1 MKPQRVLGKG
11 LSALIPDA
19 DGSGRLGDKEVR
31 MLPLTAILSNPDQP
45 RKIFDDN
52 SLHGLAESI
61 GQVGVLQPVLV
72 RRLKVTEGEDGIS
85 PAMLRGPGA
94 SYRLV
99 AGERRVRA
107 AKLAGVQEIPAIVCT
122 YEETEALRIALLENI
137 QREDLGPLE
146 EAAAYRRLLEAYG
159 ATQEELAAMLGK
171 NRSSVTNLLRLLTLE
186 NEIQAMLATGELTR
200 GHAKALLGLPAGPE
214 RVRLARLCRSRGL
227 SVRECE
233 RRVQGAGAGRKSRRH
248 RRRAAAEDPAVRA
261 LQERAERVLGAPVQI
276 ERDARSGHGVLS
288 IRFFSDAELERLL
301 EAMGIDPDLS

>member
-19 DGSGRLGDKEVR
+19 DGGGRLGDKEVR

-45 RKIFDDN
+45 RKSFDDS
-52 SLHGLAESI
+52 SLTGLAESI

-72 RRLKVTEGEDGIS
+72 RRLKPAEGGAGGG
-85 PAMLRGPGA
+85 PAAARLQGT

-107 AKLAGVQEIPAIVCT
+107 AKLAGVIEIPAIVCT
-122 YEETEALRIALLENI
+122 YEETESLRIALLENI

-146 EAAAYRRLLEAYG
+146 EAVAYRRLLEAYG

-171 NRSSVTNLLRLLTLE
+171 SRSGVANLLRLLTLE
-186 NEIQAMLATGELTR
+186 EEIQTMLAAGELTR

-214 RVRLARLCRSRGL
+214 RIRLARLCRSRGL

-233 RRVQGAGAGRKSRRH
+233 RRVQGAGSARKA
-248 RRRAAAEDPAVRA
+248 RRRRRRVVTEDPAVRA
-261 LQERAERVLGAPVQI
+261 LQERAERALGAPVQI

-301 EAMGIDPDLS
+301 EAMGVDTNLS